1 VDQEEVGWG
10 LGRGDDDGLN
20 NDKEPSNEEVFKKDK
35 EQGQDELAKIYSPGY
50 PSLHTN
56 TLNPN

>member
-1 VDQEEVGWG
+1 MN
-10 LGRGDDDGLN
+10 DGLN
-20 NDKEPSNEEVFKKDK
+20 NDKEPSNEEIFKKDK
-35 EQGQDELAKIYSPGY
+35 EQGQDELAKIHSPSC